1 MGLRKRGGGLGQLA
15 DLSGGLSVS
24 DINIVHYDMGAPC
37 DMSTALCD
45 VGVLR

>member
-15 DLSGGLSVS
+15 DFSGSLSVS

-45 VGVLR
+45 VGVL